1 MLRRLSNIERTPIRS
16 DRTFCNPVAAIVN
29 PHCVPAT
36 GGKRRGIEA
45 LRAVIEMARL
55 AASFRLT
62 AAQMKVA
69 AVRYLILYIMA

>member
-1 MLRRLSNIERTPIRS
+1 MERTPIKS
-16 DRTFCNPVAAIVN
+16 DRTLRKPVAAIVN

-45 LRAVIEMARL
+45 LRVVIEMARL

-69 AVRYLILYIMA
+69 AVGYLIL